1 MPSSHAQ
8 FMAFFSIYLTL
19 FLLLRHR
26 PSTPPL
32 GRSLTAKFL
41 DSIYPSPE
49 AQRYLASAGAVLL
62 ATLVAF
68 SRTYLNYHTSRQ
80 VLIGCSAGVTS
91 GIAWFLVTSLARSDG
106 LLAVLLDLELCKW
119 LRLRDLVVEEDLV
132 ECGWKEWE
140 KRRHIRQSRKTRK
153 IN

>member
-8 FMAFFSIYLTL
+8 FMAFFSVYLTL

-26 PSTPPL
+26 PSTPFP
-32 GRSLTAKFL
+32 GRSSTAKLL

-49 AQRYLASAGAVLL
+49 AQRFLVSVGAVLL
-62 ATLVAF
+62 ATLVAV
-68 SRTYLNYHTSRQ
+68 SRTYLNYHTPKQ
-80 VLIGCSAGVTS
+80 VLIGCSAGITS

-106 LLAVLLDLELCKW
+106 LLAILLDLELCKW

-140 KRRHIRQSRKTRK
+140 KRRHFRKMRK
-153 IN
+153 IH